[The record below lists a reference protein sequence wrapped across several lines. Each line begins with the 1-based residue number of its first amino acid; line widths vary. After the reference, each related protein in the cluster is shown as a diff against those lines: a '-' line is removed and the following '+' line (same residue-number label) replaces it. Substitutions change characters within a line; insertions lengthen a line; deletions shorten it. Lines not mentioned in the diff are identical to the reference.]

1 MIKSGTVKALRFAGA
16 GAVLVALGAC
26 ATTTEQEAM
35 RMEALEAKIN
45 QALQNAAA
53 AKIDATTALNVAL
66 GVEEKGLGEKVNHA
80 LQNAAS
86 AKIDATT
93 ALNIALEAEKK

>member
-1 MIKSGTVKALRFAGA
+1 MFKSGTVKAVRFAAA

-26 ATTTEQEAM
+26 ATTEEEAM
-35 RMEALEAKIN
+35 RLEALEAKVN

-53 AKIDATTALNVAL
+53 AKIDATTALTIAL
-66 GVEEKGLGEKVNHA
+66 DVEEAGLKEKVNHA
-80 LQNAAS
+80 LQNAAA

-93 ALNIALEAEKK
+93 ALSVALEAEKK